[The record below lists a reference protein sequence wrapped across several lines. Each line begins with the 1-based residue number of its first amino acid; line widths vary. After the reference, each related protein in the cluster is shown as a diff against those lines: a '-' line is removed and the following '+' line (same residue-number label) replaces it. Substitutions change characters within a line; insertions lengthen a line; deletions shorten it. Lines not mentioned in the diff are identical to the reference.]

1 MFLGEFRHQLDGK
14 GRVAVPA
21 QFRRGLPPGSVIA
34 YGPEGRLVIRPPEE
48 WAALERQ
55 HKLFA
60 DGTREER
67 AFRRRLYSSAR
78 PVDLDGQ
85 GRLLIHP
92 AHRDWAHIA
101 DRAVFV
107 GLGDIVEVVGESV
120 WDQETASID
129 QAAFTELNDRVTR
142 PAAPSSGA
150 ASSAP
155 A

>member
-1 MFLGEFRHQLDGK
+1 VFLGEFRHQLDGK

-55 HKLFA
+55 YRMQA
-60 DGTREER
+60 DSGPEER
-67 AFRRRLYSSAR
+67 NFLRALYASAR

-85 GRLLIHP
+85 GRLLVDP
-92 AHRDWAHIA
+92 QHRTWARIA

-107 GLGDIVEVVGESV
+107 GLGGVVEVVGESV
-120 WDQETASID
+120 WDEENASMD
-129 QAAFTELNDRVTR
+129 QAAFTALNDRVTR
-142 PAAPSSGA
+142 PAGSAGA
-150 ASSAP
+150 SAP

>member
-1 MFLGEFRHQLDGK
+1 MFLGEFRHQLDSK

-34 YGPEGRLVIRPPEE
+34 RGPEGRLVIRPPEE

-55 HKLFA
+55 YSNTA
-60 DGTREER
+60 SSGAEER
-67 AFRRRLYSSAR
+67 AWQRTLFSSAR
-78 PVDLDGQ
+78 HVELDGQ
-85 GRLLIHP
+85 GRLLLDP
-92 AHRDWAHIA
+92 AHRSWAQIA

-107 GLGDIVEVVGESV
+107 GLGASVEVVGEAV
-120 WDQETASID
+120 WDAETASMN
-129 QAAFTELNDRVTR
+129 QAAFTALNDRVTR
-142 PAAPSSGA
+142 PAASTSGA

>member
-55 HKLFA
+55 HRLTA
-60 DGTREER
+60 DSGPEER
-67 AFRRRLYSSAR
+67 VFLRRLYSSAR
-78 PVDLDGQ
+78 PVELDGQ
-85 GRLLIHP
+85 GRLLLHP
-92 AHRDWAHIA
+92 THRDWAHIA

-107 GLGDIVEVVGESV
+107 GLGGVVEVVGESV
-120 WDQETASID
+120 WDEEYGSMD